1 MPNLFRKLRRTPKE
15 PVFTRPELELRKR
28 TEAFCAANGL
38 APQTRRITVLF
49 ASIWTLPTE
58 RAFSA
63 GLIRWIRMLERD
75 AMLRQR
81 FKQAWQEMVAQLDS
95 VSFFSDAGIPAQH
108 ALLHETTQRI
118 FQRLLPSAREDVDT
132 ARLFAAVFSSPQAV
146 ERFRSIDGFI
156 FTRLGRIL
164 WPSRGLAA
172 LPRLRDNI
180 HQSLRLLAAR
190 ISGRGATPAILQ
202 RSSVTEADRSPFYQL
217 VFATEDF
224 VRAENP
230 EEQREQFH
238 RWQDGI
244 SACRDELNQVRL
256 HMEAAGVSTGLVFDI
271 TSMEAALDRME
282 MLAATLIEPAEHK
295 HEEGEQEREHAQK
308 PSFAARQLL
317 NTLVTGLLEDTRI
330 SGLVRQNLN
339 LLARKTVERTGHGG
353 EHYIAHSLR
362 EYRLMWY
369 AAIGG
374 GLLTVF
380 TAAVKLRVVGSQ
392 FPPFVEGF
400 LIGLNYAISFLLLQ
414 IFGLALATKQ
424 PSMTAATFAGIVRQ
438 NRGASRRSK
447 IADFAASI
455 SRTQLAAALGNV
467 LAVCAGAIAFE
478 HLWQKMFSAH
488 YLPEQTARHVYETL
502 HPFSSATAIDAALT
516 GVILW
521 LAALIGGWCENF
533 AVYNRLPAAIAAH
546 PLGQRLGVR
555 RMQKIAAWFENNI
568 AAWSTSIALGF
579 MLGFTPEI
587 ARFFGLPLDVRHV
600 TLSTGMLALAA
611 ARYGT
616 AALGNHW
623 FYEAVAGIGIT
634 FVLNLGVS
642 FFIACAVA
650 LRAYNLQRSERLSI
664 LKYVLGQAV
673 KSPLRFLYPVDAA
686 PELTSIAPPK
696 VEEVVPDEAT
706 AEKHV
711 MVKEERAS

>member
-1 MPNLFRKLRRTPKE
+1 MANPFRKLRLRRQE
-15 PVFTRPELELRKR
+15 AVFARPESELRKR
-28 TEAFCAANGL
+28 TEAFCAANTLG
-38 APQTRRITVLF
+38 ARTRRVIVLF
-49 ASIWTLPTE
+49 SMIWTLPTD
-58 RAFSA
+58 RAFTA
-63 GLIRWIRMLERD
+63 GLIRWIRLLEHDRD
-75 AMLRQR
+75 LRGRFQR
-81 FKQAWQEMVAQLDS
+81 SWQEMVCKLDS
-95 VSFFSDAGIPAQH
+95 VSFFADAGIPAQH
-108 ALLHETTQRI
+108 ALWHETTRRI

-132 ARLFAAVFSSPQAV
+132 ARLFAAVFPSHQAV
-146 ERFRSIDGFI
+146 ERFLSIDGFI
-156 FTRLGRIL
+156 FTRLGRLL
-164 WPSRGLAA
+164 WPARGLGA
-172 LPRLRDNI
+172 LPRMRENL
-180 HQSLRLLAAR
+180 HESLCLLATRVA
-190 ISGRGATPAILQ
+190 GRGATAAIRQ
-202 RSSVTEADRSPFYQL
+202 RSSTQQADQSPFYLL
-217 VFATEDF
+217 VFATENF
-224 VRAENP
+224 VRSEDSDQ
-230 EEQREQFH
+230 QRQHFH
-238 RWQDGI
+238 RWEQAI
-244 SACRDELNQVRL
+244 HACRDELNQVRL
-256 HMEAAGVSTGLVFDI
+256 HMEEAGVSTGLMFDI

-282 MLAATLIEPAEHK
+282 MLAATLIGFRESGHTEGGGPENQVG
-295 HEEGEQEREHAQK
+295 EEAQRGK

-317 NTLVTGLLEDTRI
+317 NTLVAGLLEDTRI
-330 SGLVRQNLN
+330 SALVRQNLN

-353 EHYIAHSLR
+353 EHYIAQTIR

-380 TAAVKLRVVGSQ
+380 TAALKLRVMESNW
-392 FPPFVEGF
+392 PPFVEGF
-400 LIGLNYAISFLLLQ
+400 LIGLDYAISFLLLQ

-467 LAVCAGAIAFE
+467 FAVCLGAVAFE
-478 HLWQKMFSAH
+478 RLWMRMFSAH

-533 AVYNRLPAAIAAH
+533 AVYNRVPAAIAAH
-546 PLGQRLGVR
+546 PLGHRFGVR
-555 RMQKIAAWFENNI
+555 RMQRIANWFENHI
-568 AAWSTSIALGF
+568 ASWSTCIVLGF
-579 MLGFTPEI
+579 LLGFTPEI

-616 AALGNHW
+616 AAFGHHW

-642 FFIACAVA
+642 FFIASMVA
-650 LRAYNLQRSERLSI
+650 LRAYNLGRSERLSI

-673 KSPLRFLYPVDAA
+673 SSPLRFLYPVDAA
-686 PELTSIAPPK
+686 PELTSIAPRR
-696 VEEVVPDEAT
+696 VEEQPPVEE
-706 AEKHV
+706 EKV
-711 MVKEERAS
+711 S

>member
-1 MPNLFRKLRRTPKE
+1 MPTLKPFRKLRFRRQT
-15 PVFTRPELELRKR
+15 PVFARPESELRKR
-28 TEAFCAANGL
+28 TESFCAANNL
-38 APQTRRITVLF
+38 AAQTRRLIVLF
-49 ASIWTLPTE
+49 TSIWTLPTE
-58 RAFSA
+58 RAFTA
-63 GLIRWIRMLERD
+63 GLIRWIRLLEHD
-75 AMLRQR
+75 SDLRGR
-81 FKQAWQEMVAQLDS
+81 FQKSLREVVLQLDS
-95 VSFFSDAGIPAQH
+95 VSFLADSGIPAQH
-108 ALLHETTQRI
+108 ALWHETTQRI
-118 FQRLLPSAREDVDT
+118 FQRLLPMARENVDT

-146 ERFRSIDGFI
+146 ERFRAIDGFV
-156 FTRLGRIL
+156 FTRLGRLL
-164 WPSRGLAA
+164 WPLLGLDAM
-172 LPRLRDNI
+172 PRVRENI
-180 HQSLRLLAAR
+180 HQSLCLLASR
-190 ISGRGATPAILQ
+190 IAGRGATPAIRQ
-202 RSSVTEADRSPFYQL
+202 RSTLNLDQPPFYRL
-217 VFATEDF
+217 VFATDTF
-224 VRAENP
+224 VRSENS
-230 EEQREQFH
+230 EQQREHFH
-238 RWQDGI
+238 HWEESIR
-244 SACRDELNQVRL
+244 ACRNELNQVRL
-256 HMEAAGVSTGLVFDI
+256 HMEDSGVSTGLMFDV

-282 MLAATLIEPAEHK
+282 MLAATLVD
-295 HEEGEQEREHAQK
+295 HAPESRQGDEAAAK

-317 NTLVTGLLEDTRI
+317 NTLVTGLLEDTRV
-330 SGLVRQNLN
+330 SALVRQNLN

-362 EYRLMWY
+362 EYRQMWL

-380 TAAVKLRVVGSQ
+380 TAAVKLRVVESHW
-392 FPPFVEGF
+392 PPFVEGF
-400 LIGLNYAISFLLLQ
+400 LIGIDYAISFLLLQ

-455 SRTQLAAALGNV
+455 SRTQLAAAIGNV
-467 LAVCAGAIAFE
+467 FAVCAGAIAFE

-488 YLPEQTARHVYETL
+488 YLPDQTARHVYETL

-533 AVYNRLPAAIAAH
+533 AVYHRLPAAIAAH
-546 PLGQRLGVR
+546 PLGQRVGIR
-555 RMQKIAAWFENNI
+555 RMLRVATWFENNI
-568 AAWSTSIALGF
+568 ASWSTSIVLGF
-579 MLGFTPEI
+579 LLGFTPEI

-616 AALGNHW
+616 SAFGHDWL
-623 FYEAVAGIGIT
+623 YSAVAGIGIT

-642 FFIACAVA
+642 FSIASVVA
-650 LRAYNLQRSERLSI
+650 LRAYNVQRSERLSI

-686 PELTSIAPPK
+686 PERTS
-696 VEEVVPDEAT
+696 VVPS
-706 AEKHV
+706 HV
-711 MVKEERAS
+711 VPAANSEE